1 MAGLTTDGFE
11 IKTLAEIKAEIE
23 QLQLENVDA
32 NLNQSADSVIGQ
44 INAIFANQLR
54 EVWELV
60 QAVYTS
66 AYPDTA
72 SGQALS
78 YLAAMTGTIR
88 RSATPSTCLLYTS
101 DAADE

>member
-54 EVWELV
+54 
-60 QAVYTS
+60 
-66 AYPDTA
+66 D
-72 SGQALS
+72 
-78 YLAAMTGTIR
+78 
-88 RSATPSTCLLYTS
+88 CLLYTS
-101 DAADE
+101 DAADEP